1 MRREFGILAFWIA
14 IGFLVSTILGF
25 YYYPAVQK
33 LEKLEAMNKKSNAE
47 SEIIVNEAK
56 EFEKEL
62 AALDDPF
69 YIEKLLRT
77 RYKWVPRDKV
87 KSLDES
93 IAN

>member
-1 MRREFGILAFWIA
+1 MRKEFGILAFWLIIA
-14 IGFLVSTILGF
+14 FLVSTILGF

-47 SEIIVNEAK
+47 SEIIVKKAK

-77 RYKWVPRDKV
+77 RYKWVP
-87 KSLDES
+87 KSKAKNIDES
-93 IAN
+93 ISH